1 MLEGNRALA
10 ALGAEKLAQFPGALR
25 QTSPGIFLPT
35 ATSGLL
41 IRAAKKLELREKSVL
56 DLGCGWGV
64 IGLELALSGPIVLHM
79 SDFSVQAVE
88 AAKENSLALGV
99 TADVRFGSNL
109 EPWQENT
116 FDLMIADVSGVS
128 TQAPLFDR
136 WFEHVPA
143 ASGPTGHNLTTEVLD
158 AAPRHLSDSGMVL
171 LPLISLS
178 NRDYALEQF
187 HKNFSSVSRV
197 SRLDWRITGLSD
209 QEASLLHDQKATG
222 NVDFVYSGG
231 DFICSTEIY
240 SLSAPA

>member
-1 MLEGNRALA
+1 MSEGNRALA
-10 ALGAEKLAQFPGALR
+10 ALGAENLAQFRGTLR
-25 QTSPGIFLPT
+25 QSGPGIFLPT

-64 IGLELALSGPIVLHM
+64 IGLELALSGPISLHM
-79 SDFSVQAVE
+79 SDFSVPAVE
-88 AAKENSLALGV
+88 AAKENSLALEV

-116 FDLMIADVSGVS
+116 FDFIIADVSGVS
-128 TQAPLFDR
+128 TKAPLFDR

-158 AAPRHLSDSGMVL
+158 VAPRHLNDFGTVL

-209 QEASLLHDQKATG
+209 HEASLLHDQKATG
-222 NVDFVYSGG
+222 NIDFVYSEG
-231 DFICSTEIY
+231 DFICWTEIF
-240 SLSAPA
+240 SLSAKP